1 MTLTNLLLLFVGVSE
16 CFLVYQLRS
25 VTREMRGIRSDLPKM
40 AAAVSA
46 VSLLAALAQMKGGHL
61 TDKE

>member
-1 MTLTNLLLLFVGVSE
+1 MTLTNLLLLFVGISE